1 MNSSGTG
8 YNALYPHFELFKTEV
23 HRVVRPF
30 MAKNDHNDRCTR
42 LLNCSKG
49 AYFALYAAPD
59 RSGEAY
65 KACTRVLFNQKLT
78 YGPLTGVLKRS
89 KQRYSA
95 LYVVTEA

>member
-30 MAKNDHNDRCTR
+30 MAKNDHNERCTR

-49 AYFALYAAPD
+49 MYFALYRP
-59 RSGEAY
+59 SE
-65 KACTRVLFNQKLT
+65 LFER
-78 YGPLTGVLKRS
+78 GV
-89 KQRYSA
+89 QA
-95 LYVVTEA
+95 LYPSFGQSKVNK